1 VRDPYH
7 RPVDRTL
14 TTREAAPLRWLV
26 DHGTPEAKE
35 YADQVHRT
43 RVVEGAISELEVYAI
58 LGEEGGFRISDL
70 RMLLQHKLLRRLV
83 LILLTPSSHIPNNP
97 SA

>member
-1 VRDPYH
+1 
-7 RPVDRTL
+7 
-14 TTREAAPLRWLV
+14 V

-70 RMLLQHKLLRRLV
+70 RMLLQHKLLSRLV

-97 SA
+97 PA